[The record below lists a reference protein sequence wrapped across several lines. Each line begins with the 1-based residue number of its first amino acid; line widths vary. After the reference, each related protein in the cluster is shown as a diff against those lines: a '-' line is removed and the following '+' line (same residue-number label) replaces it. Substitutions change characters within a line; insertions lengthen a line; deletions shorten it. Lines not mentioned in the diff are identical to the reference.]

1 MQIFVIGGTG
11 YFGSVLVEHLRSA
24 GHSVTALARSEQS
37 AARLRAAGAVPVAG
51 SITDTEVL
59 RTAAASA
66 DAVVYAASDYA
77 PTAQSTE
84 DELAAVRAVTAGAAE
99 AAGTNGTP
107 GTPGT
112 PGSNGTPGTTGTSP
126 KPVVYTSTGL
136 VYGFDPMD
144 VTEDAVLP
152 EVSAQPVKAQAER
165 IVLGAPGITG
175 IAVRAGLVF
184 GRGGTGLVTGL
195 IDAAVAN
202 GAATYIGDGAN
213 AWYPVHVDDLADLY
227 VRAIEHPVAGVVNA
241 VGSVPFTFRELA
253 EAIGTLTG
261 TPSVSVPLEVAEAQM
276 GPAVRTL
283 TTSTHLLATKARAT
297 YGWDPSERS
306 LVEDVRN
313 GSYTAPSRP

>member
-59 RTAAASA
+59 RTAAAAA

-77 PTAQSTE
+77 PTAQSTA

-99 AAGTNGTP
+99 AAGAAEPAGTNGA
-107 GTPGT
+107 
-112 PGSNGTPGTTGTSP
+112 TGTSP

-136 VYGFDPMD
+136 VYGFDPTD

-213 AWYPVHVDDLADLY
+213 TWYPVHVDDLADLY

-261 TPSVSVPLEVAEAQM
+261 TPSISVPLEVAEAQT

>member
-59 RTAAASA
+59 RTAAAAA

-99 AAGTNGTP
+99 AAGTNGT
-107 GTPGT
+107 
-112 PGSNGTPGTTGTSP
+112 NGTTGTSP

-136 VYGFDPMD
+136 VYGFDPTD

-261 TPSVSVPLEVAEAQM
+261 TPSVSVPLEVAEAEM

-283 TTSTHLLATKARAT
+283 TTSTHFLATKARAT

-313 GSYTAPSRP
+313 GSYTAPPRP

>member
-59 RTAAASA
+59 RTAAAAA

-99 AAGTNGTP
+99 AGGTNGTNGTNGTP
-107 GTPGT
+107 GTT
-112 PGSNGTPGTTGTSP
+112 P

-136 VYGFDPMD
+136 VYGFDPTD

-152 EVSAQPVKAQAER
+152 EVSAQPVKARAER

-227 VRAIEHPVAGVVNA
+227 VRVIEHPDAGVVNA

-297 YGWDPSERS
+297 YDWQPSERS

-313 GSYTAPSRP
+313 GSYTAPPRP

>member
-99 AAGTNGTP
+99 AAGTNGR
-107 GTPGT
+107 
-112 PGSNGTPGTTGTSP
+112 PGTTAIPGTAA

-136 VYGFDPMD
+136 VYGFDPTD

-253 EAIGTLTG
+253 EAIGELTG
-261 TPSVSVPLEVAEAQM
+261 TPSISVPLEVAEAQM

>member
-66 DAVVYAASDYA
+66 DAAVYAASDYA

-84 DELAAVRAVTAGAAE
+84 DELAAVHAVTAGAAE

-112 PGSNGTPGTTGTSP
+112 SGTAPT
-126 KPVVYTSTGL
+126 PVVYTSTGL
-136 VYGFDPMD
+136 VYGFDPTD

-253 EAIGTLTG
+253 EAIGDLTG

-283 TTSTHLLATKARAT
+283 TTSTHLLATKARAA

-313 GSYTAPSRP
+313 GSYTAPPRP

>member
-59 RTAAASA
+59 RTAAAAA

-99 AAGTNGTP
+99 AAGTNGT
-107 GTPGT
+107 
-112 PGSNGTPGTTGTSP
+112 NGTTGTSP

-136 VYGFDPMD
+136 VYGFDPTD

-283 TTSTHLLATKARAT
+283 TTSTHLLATKARAA

-313 GSYTAPSRP
+313 GSYTAPPRP

>member
-1 MQIFVIGGTG
+1 
-11 YFGSVLVEHLRSA
+11 
-24 GHSVTALARSEQS
+24 
-37 AARLRAAGAVPVAG
+37 
-51 SITDTEVL
+51 VL

-99 AAGTNGTP
+99 PAAAAEANGTNGTP
-107 GTPGT
+107 
-112 PGSNGTPGTTGTSP
+112 GTPGTTGTSP

-136 VYGFDPMD
+136 VYGFDPTD

-253 EAIGTLTG
+253 EAIGDLTS

-297 YGWDPSERS
+297 YDWHPSERS

-313 GSYTAPSRP
+313 GSYTAPPRP

>member
-1 MQIFVIGGTG
+1 MQIFVIGGSG

-51 SITDTEVL
+51 SITDTEVV
-59 RTAAASA
+59 RTAAAAA

-99 AAGTNGTP
+99 AAGTSGTP
-107 GTPGT
+107 GTP
-112 PGSNGTPGTTGTSP
+112 GTPGTTGTSP

-136 VYGFDPMD
+136 VYGFDPTD

-213 AWYPVHVDDLADLY
+213 SWYPVHVDDLADLY

-253 EAIGTLTG
+253 EAIGDLTG

-297 YGWDPSERS
+297 YDWQPSERS

-313 GSYTAPSRP
+313 GSYTAPPRP

>member
-59 RTAAASA
+59 RTAAAAA

-99 AAGTNGTP
+99 AARTNGNP
-107 GTPGT
+107 GTP
-112 PGSNGTPGTTGTSP
+112 GTPGTTGTSQ
-126 KPVVYTSTGL
+126 KPVVYTSSGL
-136 VYGFDPMD
+136 VYGFDPTD

-261 TPSVSVPLEVAEAQM
+261 TPSISVPLEVAEAQM

>member
-59 RTAAASA
+59 RTAAAAA

-99 AAGTNGTP
+99 PAGT
-107 GTPGT
+107 
-112 PGSNGTPGTTGTSP
+112 NGTPGTTGTSGTAP

-136 VYGFDPMD
+136 VYGFDPTD

-195 IDAAVAN
+195 IEAAVTN
-202 GAATYIGDGAN
+202 GAATYIGDGTN

-313 GSYTAPSRP
+313 GSYTAPPRP

>member
-59 RTAAASA
+59 RTAAAAA

-99 AAGTNGTP
+99 AGGAAEAAGT
-107 GTPGT
+107 
-112 PGSNGTPGTTGTSP
+112 NGTPGTTGTSGTAP

-136 VYGFDPMD
+136 VYGFDPTD

-253 EAIGTLTG
+253 EAIGDLTG

-313 GSYTAPSRP
+313 GSYTAPPRP